1 MKIGLV
7 IPTYNAGEKFIS
19 LLESIEQQSYEIE
32 RKVVIDSN
40 STDETVCLAKRY
52 DYEVI
57 RIAKKEFNH
66 GRTRQLAVE
75 YLSDMDIVI
84 FITQDVIFADAC
96 GIERLVAAFTD

>member
-19 LLESIEQQSYEIE
+19 LLESIEQQSYQIE

-75 YLSDMDIVI
+75 YLSFYV
-84 FITQDVIFADAC
+84 
-96 GIERLVAAFTD
+96 RLICSISRKCIASCKWIS